1 MKYLDSS
8 IKPNPLQ
15 DKMELEGFLDM
26 VQPEWRKMVIRQRF
40 LPHMIASNTVINNN
54 DGMMENRP
62 DIEIPGVN
70 NLYIIGD
77 WIGPEGML
85 ADTSFASAKAV
96 ALKILNEKAGI
107 KYIPPNDSSD

>member
-15 DKMELEGFLDM
+15 DKEEIERLLDM
-26 VQPEWRKMVIRQRF
+26 VQLGWRKMVIRHRF
-40 LPHMIASNTVINNN
+40 LPHMIVSNTVINNHN
-54 DGMMENRP
+54 GVMENRP
-62 DIEIPGVN
+62 DIEILGVD

-77 WIGPEGML
+77 WIGPDGML
-85 ADTSFASAKAV
+85 ADTIFASAKAV

-107 KYIPPNDSSD
+107 KIHTA